1 MYNAPC
7 FLKLQQMKNIKDRI
21 NSQLFKAQEIELS
34 AEKVE
39 LGMLQD
45 FENLYDLVNK
55 EANKTFNDTSMM
67 VKDLQK
73 KASENISLIDRATK
87 KAQLIESKAKDLGLE
102 IPKEVQKKLESLK
115 EDEDMLIKLRASLK
129 SVSKSY

>member
-1 MYNAPC
+1 
-7 FLKLQQMKNIKDRI
+7 MKNIKDRI